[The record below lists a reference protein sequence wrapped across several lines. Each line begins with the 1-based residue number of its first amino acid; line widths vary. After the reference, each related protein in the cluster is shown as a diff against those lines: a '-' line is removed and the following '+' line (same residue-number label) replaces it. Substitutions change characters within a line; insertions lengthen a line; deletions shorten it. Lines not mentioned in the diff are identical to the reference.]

1 MKFDL
6 TRLFNKQALPA
17 AIVALVAY
25 PVLFLTTRD
34 WLMSTMFSGFFGG
47 GISLLRQRYLDSLA
61 KRAKAEHPIEW
72 TVEMNGV
79 DVGTITDA
87 EYADIRLTVFSN
99 TGHYVRQLLNLGRV
113 VFRIF
118 DYCYAGIPIAVF
130 WIVGALAIL
139 EPDVFTSIVAA
150 FQKSGPDAVAQALS
164 VAAQLFIPCAVLIF
178 GLHWIIGMSRFGF
191 VNKFSEATMH
201 AVRTRCG
208 VAVEGNMQLVRW
220 EHGAATFCDEMAS
233 MRGRKISS

>member
-6 TRLFNKQALPA
+6 TRIFNKEAQPA
-17 AIVALVAY
+17 ALVALAAY

-34 WLMSTMFSGFFGG
+34 WLMSAMYSGFIGG
-47 GISLLRQRYLDSLA
+47 GINLLRQRYLDSLA
-61 KRAKAEHPIEW
+61 KRAKAENLIEW
-72 TVEMNGV
+72 SVEMNGV
-79 DVGTITDA
+79 NVGTITDA
-87 EYADIRLTVFSN
+87 EYADIRLAVFSN

-118 DYCYAGIPIAVF
+118 DYCYAGIPMAAF
-130 WIVGALAIL
+130 WIMGGLAIL

-164 VAAQLFIPCAVLIF
+164 VAAQLFIPFAIIIF
-178 GLHWIIGMSRFGF
+178 GMHTVIGASRFGF

-220 EHGAATFCDEMAS
+220 EHGVATFCDEMAS
-233 MRGRKISS
+233 MRGPKI